1 MSIEAAQEEF
11 SGDQAGNMH
20 VCMYHIFF
28 SSNIYRENYH
38 HNFFALLLIIN

>member
-28 SSNIYRENYH
+28 FQIFIERITTTT
-38 HNFFALLLIIN
+38 FLLY